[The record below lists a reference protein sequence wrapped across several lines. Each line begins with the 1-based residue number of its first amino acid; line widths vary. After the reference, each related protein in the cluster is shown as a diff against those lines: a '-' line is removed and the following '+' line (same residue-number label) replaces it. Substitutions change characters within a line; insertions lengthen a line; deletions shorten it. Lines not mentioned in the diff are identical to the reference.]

1 MNNTVLLWIFC
12 AVLLFWGVGA
22 YNRLIRLRAMAMAA
36 FVPLHLHYGY
46 YTLLVQS
53 NFSNDIKDEPISTH
67 AGLMGAAQ
75 QFEISLKAAS
85 TQPLESL
92 VMRALETAHDVLQD
106 AWAKVCCEPQDLA
119 GASLPDTLQKQ
130 WEDIALQVSHDRME
144 FNQRI
149 QDYNRGIQQFPA
161 NVLAWLFRLKLAYW
175 EEKSHADC

>member
-1 MNNTVLLWIFC
+1 MSSTVLLWGFC

-22 YNRLIRLRAMAMAA
+22 YNRLIRLRAIAITA
-36 FVPLHLHYGY
+36 FVPLQLHYGHY
-46 YTLLVQS
+46 ILLVKS
-53 NFSNDIKDEPISTH
+53 NFSTLVNDDTFSSIP
-67 AGLMGAAQ
+67 GLLGAAK
-75 QFEISLKAAS
+75 QFEAALKAAS

-106 AWAKVCCEPQDLA
+106 AWVRVCGEPQDLA

-130 WEDIALQVSHDRME
+130 WESIALQVSHDRID

-161 NVLAWLFRLKLAYW
+161 NLLAWLFRLKQAYLGGG
-175 EEKSHADC
+175 AC